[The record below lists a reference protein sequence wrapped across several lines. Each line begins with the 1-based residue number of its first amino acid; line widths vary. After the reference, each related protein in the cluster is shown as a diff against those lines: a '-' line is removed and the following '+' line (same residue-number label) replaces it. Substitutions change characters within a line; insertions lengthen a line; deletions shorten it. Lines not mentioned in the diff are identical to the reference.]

1 MPMLIITHGVV
12 DIDRWLK
19 GKAERVADFSPAR
32 NVTDHVALDG
42 SNNVAV
48 SSEVDDVT
56 SVLAMM
62 AAPTPEAAAHAESH
76 GVVPPFTVY
85 VEK

>member
-1 MPMLIITHGVV
+1 MPKLIITHSVV
-12 DIDRWLK
+12 DIERWLK

-32 NVTDHVALDG
+32 NVTDYVALDG

-48 SSEVDDVT
+48 FSEVEDVQ
-56 SVLAMM
+56 SVMAMM
-62 AAPTPEAAAHAESH
+62 DAPSPEAAAHAESH
-76 GVVPPFTVY
+76 GVLPPFTVY

>member
-1 MPMLIITHGVV
+1 MPKLVITHAVV
-12 DIDRWLK
+12 DVERWLK
-19 GKAERVADFSPAR
+19 GKAERVADFAPAR
-32 NVTDHVALDG
+32 NVTDLVALDG

-48 SSEVDDVT
+48 LSEVDDVQ

-62 AAPTPEAAAHAESH
+62 AAPSAEAAAHAESH